1 MNCHLKESIMAK
13 GMRVKLVYEVSQDPD
28 TGVEVTRL
36 TPPEVTCH
44 RNYFYQKCFTNDGSK
59 LLFAGEFD
67 GNWNYYLL
75 DIAAAEAVQ
84 LTEGTGDNT
93 FGGFLSPDD
102 KSLYYV
108 KNERTLLEVNLETL
122 VEREVYRVP
131 ADWVGYGT
139 WVANSDCTKLV
150 GIEISKEDW
159 VPLNDWKI
167 FHDFFYKGPN
177 CRLLR
182 VDLQTGESA
191 VIHQEKNWLGHPIY
205 RPFDDNTV
213 AFCHEGPHD
222 LVDARMWMVN
232 EDGSNVRKVK
242 EHAEG
247 ESCTHEF
254 WVPNGSSLMYVSYLK
269 GQQGRTIY
277 SYNPDN
283 GENTEVMQMPA
294 CSHLMSNFDGSLL
307 VGDGSGT
314 PVDVKDTSGYTID
327 NDPYLYAFDVAK
339 KSYFRVARHD
349 TSWATFAN
357 SRQVTH
363 PHPSFTPDDSA
374 ILFSSDKDGKPA
386 LYIAKMPANPELIS
400 A

>member
-1 MNCHLKESIMAK
+1 MAK

-44 RNYFYQKCFTNDGSK
+44 RNYFYQKCFTNDGNK

-122 VEREVYRVP
+122 VEREVYNVP

-150 GIEISKEDW
+150 GIEISKDDW

-167 FHDFFYKGPN
+167 FHDFFHKGPN

-182 VDLQTGESA
+182 VDLQNGESA

-277 SYNPDN
+277 SYNPDK

-294 CSHLMSNFDGSLL
+294 CSHLMSNFDGTLL

-327 NDPYLYAFDVAK
+327 NDPYLYAFDIAK
-339 KSYFRVARHD
+339 KAYFRVARHD

>member
-1 MNCHLKESIMAK
+1 MAK
-13 GMRVKLVYEVSQDPD
+13 GMRVKLNYHVSHDPD
-28 TGVEVTRL
+28 TGAEVTRL

-44 RNYFYQKCFTNDGSK
+44 RNYFYQKCFFNDGSH

-67 GNWNYYLL
+67 GHWNYYLL
-75 DIAAAEAVQ
+75 NIASAEAVQ
-84 LTEGTGDNT
+84 LTEGAGDNT

-108 KNERTLLEVNLETL
+108 KNDRILLEVNLTTL
-122 VEREVYRVP
+122 AEREVYRVSD
-131 ADWVGYGT
+131 DWVGYGT
-139 WVANSDCTKLV
+139 WVANWT
-150 GIEISKEDW
+150 
-159 VPLNDWKI
+159 PLNDWQI
-167 FHDFFYKGPN
+167 FHDFFHKGPH

-182 VDLQTGESA
+182 VDLRSGESQ
-191 VIHQEKNWLGHPIY
+191 VIHEEKIWLGHPIY
-205 RPFDDNTV
+205 RPFDDHTV

-222 LVDARMWMVN
+222 LVDARMWLVN
-232 EDGSNVRKVK
+232 EDGSHVRKVK
-242 EHAEG
+242 AHAPG

-254 WVPNGSSLMYVSYLK
+254 WVPDGSALIYVSYLK

-277 SYNPDN
+277 RFDPESGVN
-283 GENTEVMQMPA
+283 EALMTMPA
-294 CSHLMSNFDGSLL
+294 CSHLMSNFDGTLL

-314 PVDVKDTSGYTID
+314 PVDVKDTGGYSID
-327 NDPYLYAFDVAK
+327 NDPWLYVFNVAEK
-339 KSYFRVARHD
+339 RYFRVARHD
-349 TSWATFAN
+349 TSWATVAN

-386 LYIAKMPANPELIS
+386 IYIAKLPAHPSMLS

>member
-1 MNCHLKESIMAK
+1 MAK
-13 GMRVKLVYEVSQDPD
+13 GMRVKLNYDVSRDPD
-28 TGVEVTRL
+28 TGAEITRL

-44 RNYFYQKCFTNDGSK
+44 RNYFYQKCFFNDGSH

-75 DIAAAEAVQ
+75 DLAKAEAVQ
-84 LTEGTGDNT
+84 LTEGAGDNT

-108 KNERTLLEVNLETL
+108 KNDRTLLEVNLTTL
-122 VEREVYRVP
+122 QEREVYRV
-131 ADWVGYGT
+131 ADDWVGYGT

-150 GIEISKEDW
+150 GIEIAKSDW
-159 VPLNDWKI
+159 TPLNDWQI
-167 FHDFFYKGPN
+167 FHDFFHKGPH

-182 VDLQTGESA
+182 VDLQTGESS
-191 VIHQEKNWLGHPIY
+191 VIHEEKKWLGHPIY
-205 RPFDDNTV
+205 RPFDDHTV

-242 EHAEG
+242 AHAEG

-254 WVPNGSSLMYVSYLK
+254 WVPNGSALVYVSYLK

-277 SYNPDN
+277 SFNPDTGVN
-283 GENTEVMQMPA
+283 EAVMQMPA
-294 CSHLMSNFDGSLL
+294 CSHLMSNFDGTML

-314 PVDVKDTSGYTID
+314 PVTSKTPAATPLITTRICTLSMSRSRPISALRVTI
-327 NDPYLYAFDVAK
+327 PPGQPWPI
-339 KSYFRVARHD
+339 VARLP
-349 TSWATFAN
+349 TRTRPLRRTIAPFCSAPIKTAN
-357 SRQVTH
+357 LPCISRSCR
-363 PHPSFTPDDSA
+363 PS
-374 ILFSSDKDGKPA
+374 LRC
-386 LYIAKMPANPELIS
+386 
-400 A
+400 

>member
-1 MNCHLKESIMAK
+1 MAK

-44 RNYFYQKCFTNDGSK
+44 RNYFYQKCFTQDGSK

-67 GNWNYYLL
+67 GDWNYYLL

-150 GIEISKEDW
+150 GIEISKDDW

-167 FHDFFYKGPN
+167 FHDFFHKGPN

-339 KSYFRVARHD
+339 KAYFRVARHD

-386 LYIAKMPANPELIS
+386 LYIAKMPTNPELIS

>member
-1 MNCHLKESIMAK
+1 MAK

-44 RNYFYQKCFTNDGSK
+44 RNYFYQKCFTQDGSK

-150 GIEISKEDW
+150 GIEISKDDW

-167 FHDFFYKGPN
+167 FHDFFHKGPN

-191 VIHQEKNWLGHPIY
+191 VIHQEQNWLGHPIY

-339 KSYFRVARHD
+339 KAYFRVARHD

>member
-1 MNCHLKESIMAK
+1 MAK

-44 RNYFYQKCFTNDGSK
+44 RNYFYQKCFTQDGSK

-84 LTEGTGDNT
+84 LTEGSGDNT

-150 GIEISKEDW
+150 GIEISKDDW

-167 FHDFFYKGPN
+167 FHDFFHKGPN

-283 GENTEVMQMPA
+283 GINEEVMQMPA
-294 CSHLMSNFDGSLL
+294 CSHLMSNFDGTLL

-314 PVDVKDTSGYTID
+314 PVDVKDTSGYTIN

-339 KSYFRVARHD
+339 KAYFRVARHD

>member
-1 MNCHLKESIMAK
+1 MAK
-13 GMRVKLVYEVSQDPD
+13 GMRVKLNYEVSRDPD
-28 TGVEVTRL
+28 TGAEITRL

-44 RNYFYQKCFTNDGSK
+44 RNYFYQKCFFNDGSN

-75 DIAAAEAVQ
+75 DLAKAEAVQ
-84 LTEGTGDNT
+84 LTEGAGDNT

-108 KNERTLLEVNLETL
+108 KNDRTLLEVNLTTL
-122 VEREVYRVP
+122 QEREVYRV
-131 ADWVGYGT
+131 ADDWVGYGT

-150 GIEISKEDW
+150 GIEIAKSDW
-159 VPLNDWKI
+159 TPLNDWQI
-167 FHDFFYKGPN
+167 FHDFFHKGPH

-182 VDLQTGESA
+182 VDLQTGESS
-191 VIHQEKNWLGHPIY
+191 VIHEEKKWLGHPIY
-205 RPFDDNTV
+205 RPFDDHTV

-254 WVPNGSSLMYVSYLK
+254 WVPNGSALVYVSYLK

-277 SYNPDN
+277 SFNPDTGVN
-283 GENTEVMQMPA
+283 EAVMQMPA
-294 CSHLMSNFDGSLL
+294 CSHLMSNFDGTLL

-339 KSYFRVARHD
+339 QAYFRVARHD
-349 TSWATFAN
+349 TSWATVAN

-386 LYIAKMPANPELIS
+386 VYIAKLPPQPEMLK

>member
-1 MNCHLKESIMAK
+1 MAK
-13 GMRVKLVYEVSQDPD
+13 GMRVKLNYHVSRDPD
-28 TGVEVTRL
+28 TGAEVTRL

-44 RNYFYQKCFTNDGSK
+44 RNYFYQKCFFNDGSH

-67 GNWNYYLL
+67 GHWNYYLL
-75 DIAAAEAVQ
+75 NIASAEAVQ
-84 LTEGTGDNT
+84 LTEGAGDNT

-108 KNERTLLEVNLETL
+108 KNDRTLLEVNLTTL
-122 VEREVYRVP
+122 AEREVYRVSE
-131 ADWVGYGT
+131 AWVGYGT
-139 WVANSDCTKLV
+139 WVANSDCSKLV
-150 GIEISKEDW
+150 GIEIAKSDW
-159 VPLNDWKI
+159 TPLNDWQI
-167 FHDFFYKGPN
+167 FHDFFHKGPH

-182 VDLQTGESA
+182 VDLRSGESQ
-191 VIHQEKNWLGHPIY
+191 VIHEEKIWLGHPIY
-205 RPFDDNTV
+205 RPFDDHTV

-222 LVDARMWMVN
+222 LVDARMWLVN
-232 EDGSNVRKVK
+232 EDGSHVRKVK
-242 EHAEG
+242 AHAPG

-254 WVPNGSSLMYVSYLK
+254 WVPDGSALIYVSYLK

-277 SYNPDN
+277 RFDPESGVN
-283 GENTEVMQMPA
+283 EALMTMPA
-294 CSHLMSNFDGSLL
+294 CSHLMSNFDGTLL

-314 PVDVKDTSGYTID
+314 PVDVKDTGGYSID
-327 NDPYLYAFDVAK
+327 NDPWLYVFNVAEK
-339 KSYFRVARHD
+339 RYFRVARHD
-349 TSWATFAN
+349 TSWATVAN

-386 LYIAKMPANPELIS
+386 IYIAKLPAHPSMLS

>member
-1 MNCHLKESIMAK
+1 MAK

-44 RNYFYQKCFTNDGSK
+44 RNYFYQKCFTQDGSK

-122 VEREVYRVP
+122 VEREVYCVP

-150 GIEISKEDW
+150 GIEISKDDW

-167 FHDFFYKGPN
+167 FHDFFHKGPD

-339 KSYFRVARHD
+339 KAYFRVARHD

>member
-1 MNCHLKESIMAK
+1 
-13 GMRVKLVYEVSQDPD
+13 
-28 TGVEVTRL
+28 VEITRL

-44 RNYFYQKCFTNDGSK
+44 RNYFYQKCFFNDGSH

-67 GNWNYYLL
+67 GHWNYYLL
-75 DIAAAEAVQ
+75 DVKKAEAVQ
-84 LTEGTGDNT
+84 LTEGAGDNT

-102 KSLYYV
+102 ASLYYV
-108 KNERTLLEVNLETL
+108 KNDRVLLEVDLKTL
-122 VEREVYRVP
+122 AEREVYRVP
-131 ADWVGYGT
+131 DEWVGYGT

-150 GIEISKEDW
+150 GIEIAKSDW
-159 VPLNDWKI
+159 TPLNDWKI
-167 FHDFFYKGPN
+167 FHDFFHKGPH

-182 VDLQTGESA
+182 VDLKTGESA
-191 VIHQEKNWLGHPIY
+191 TIHEEKNWLGHPIY

-232 EDGSNVRKVK
+232 EDGSHVRKVK

-254 WVPNGSSLMYVSYLK
+254 WVPDGSALVYVSYLK

-277 SYNPDN
+277 RFNPETGVN
-283 GENTEVMQMPA
+283 EAVMPMPA
-294 CSHLMSNFDGSLL
+294 CSHLMSNFDGTLL

-339 KSYFRVARHD
+339 KSYFRIARHD
-349 TSWATFAN
+349 TSWATVAN

-363 PHPSFTPDDSA
+363 PHPSFTPDDKA
-374 ILFSSDKDGKPA
+374 VLFSSDKDGKPA
-386 LYIAKMPANPELIS
+386 LYIAKLPEQPEMLH

>member
-1 MNCHLKESIMAK
+1 MAK

>member
-1 MNCHLKESIMAK
+1 MAK
-13 GMRVKLVYEVSQDPD
+13 GMRVKLDYEVSQDPD

-44 RNYFYQKCFTNDGSK
+44 RNYFYQKCFTNDGNK

-75 DIAAAEAVQ
+75 DIAAGEALQ
-84 LTEGTGDNT
+84 LTEGSGDNT

-150 GIEISKEDW
+150 GIEISKDDW

-167 FHDFFYKGPN
+167 FHDFFHKGPN

-277 SYNPDN
+277 SYNPETGAN
-283 GENTEVMQMPA
+283 AEVMQMPA
-294 CSHLMSNFDGSLL
+294 CSHLMSNFDGTLL

-327 NDPYLYAFDVAK
+327 NDPYLYAFDVVK
-339 KSYFRVARHD
+339 KAYFRVARHD

-386 LYIAKMPANPELIS
+386 PVSYTHLTLPTILLV
-400 A
+400 

>member
-1 MNCHLKESIMAK
+1 MAK

-75 DIAAAEAVQ
+75 DIAACEAVQ

-108 KNERTLLEVNLETL
+108 KNERTLLEVDLETQ

-150 GIEISKEDW
+150 GIEISKDDW

-167 FHDFFYKGPN
+167 FHDFFHKGPN

-242 EHAEG
+242 EHAQD

-277 SYNPDN
+277 SYNPVT
-283 GENTEVMQMPA
+283 GINTEVMQMPA
-294 CSHLMSNFDGSLL
+294 CSHLMSNFDGTLL

-339 KSYFRVARHD
+339 KAYFRVARHD

-386 LYIAKMPANPELIS
+386 LYIAKIPTNPELIS
-400 A
+400 TE

>member
-1 MNCHLKESIMAK
+1 MAK

-44 RNYFYQKCFTNDGSK
+44 RNYFYQKCFTNDGNK

-75 DIAAAEAVQ
+75 DISAAEAVQ

-122 VEREVYRVP
+122 VEREVYNVP

-150 GIEISKEDW
+150 GIEISKDDW

-167 FHDFFYKGPN
+167 FHDFFHKGPN

-182 VDLQTGESA
+182 VDLQNGESA

-294 CSHLMSNFDGSLL
+294 CSHLMSNFDGTLL

-327 NDPYLYAFDVAK
+327 NDPYLYAFDIAK
-339 KSYFRVARHD
+339 KAYFRVARHD

>member
-1 MNCHLKESIMAK
+1 MAK

-167 FHDFFYKGPN
+167 FHDFFHKGPN

>member
-1 MNCHLKESIMAK
+1 MAK

-44 RNYFYQKCFTNDGSK
+44 RNYFYQKCFTNDGNK

-75 DIAAAEAVQ
+75 DIAAGEALQ
-84 LTEGTGDNT
+84 LTEGSGDNT

-150 GIEISKEDW
+150 GIEISKDDW

-167 FHDFFYKGPN
+167 FHDFFHKGPN

-277 SYNPDN
+277 SYNPETGAN
-283 GENTEVMQMPA
+283 AEVMQMPA
-294 CSHLMSNFDGSLL
+294 CSHLMSNFDGTLL

-327 NDPYLYAFDVAK
+327 NDPYLYAFDVVK
-339 KSYFRVARHD
+339 KAYFRVARHD

-386 LYIAKMPANPELIS
+386 LYIAKMPANPALIS